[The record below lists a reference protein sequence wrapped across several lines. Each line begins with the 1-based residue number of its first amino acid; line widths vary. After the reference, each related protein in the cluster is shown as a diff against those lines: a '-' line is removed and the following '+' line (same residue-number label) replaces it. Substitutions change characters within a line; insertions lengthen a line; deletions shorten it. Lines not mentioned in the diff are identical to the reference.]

1 MEKAIEFYSKKDKG
15 DLIGI
20 IRELQKE
27 NTYLQK
33 VFKQS
38 QDAKSIQMYRD
49 KIDKMYDG
57 INDAL
62 RFTYNYN
69 GLDNIEELQVLL
81 QKVLFG

>member
-1 MEKAIEFYSKKDKG
+1 MEKAINFYSKKNKG
-15 DLIGI
+15 ELISI

-33 VFKQS
+33 VLKQS
-38 QDAKSIQMYRD
+38 QNAKSIQMYKN
-49 KIDKMYDG
+49 KIDKMYNG

-69 GLDNIEELQVLL
+69 ELDNIEELQVLL
-81 QKVLFG
+81 REVLFG